1 MHHEIKWEHSLE
13 AAKAAAQEKNRLILL
28 DFFNPG

>member
-1 MHHEIKWEHSLE
+1 MHHEIKWETDLE
-13 AAKAAAQEKNRLILL
+13 AAKAAARQQNRLILL

>member
-1 MHHEIKWEHSLE
+1 MAGVIQWLDDLE
-13 AAKAAAQEKNRLILL
+13 AAKAAAREKNRLILL

>member
-1 MHHEIKWEHSLE
+1 MQHEIKWEHNLE
-13 AAKAAAQEKNRLILL
+13 AAKIGARQQNRLILL